1 MNGVD
6 RFDQFHTYSACLHK
20 EKRVSMTILYF
31 ILDSSLQ
38 NAYSILYVI
47 DLEKFKRLNFR
58 EFKRQVTVSLIGFK
72 SKNIIKNPVSKV
84 GGCESINFLLSK
96 EKMTNLMC

>member
-1 MNGVD
+1 
-6 RFDQFHTYSACLHK
+6 
-20 EKRVSMTILYF
+20 MTILDF

-38 NAYSILYVI
+38 NDYSILSVI
-47 DLEKFKRLNFR
+47 DLEKFKSLNFR
-58 EFKRQVTVSLIGFK
+58 EFKRQVSVSLTGYK
-72 SKNIIKNPVSKV
+72 SKKIVKNPVSKG